1 MSDSEAIP
9 QTGQHDADHAVV
21 AIATAALTER
31 GHAIGRCP
39 NCDAGMIAAYCAVCG
54 QERDTHRRSVWGLLS
69 DLVEDIISFDSRIL
83 RTGIALMAEPGEL
96 AAAFR
101 EGRPH
106 RYVPALRLYFFVS
119 LIFFVILSASGLAI
133 MQFQIVATPEK
144 IIHNANGYF
153 VANPN
158 PQPDADDLKLMPI
171 SKKKAEEPGTK
182 FAFSEQTHFFSPV
195 GAYHS
200 DLPPEARAKLLTFSQ
215 DGQPHTK
222 AAQGSWIEKK
232 IYGTVDRLAADPA
245 ALNEPLT
252 AWLPR
257 VLFALLPLFAL
268 LLMLFYFRKRKD
280 FYFVDHLIFSLNMH
294 SFVFIVLIVAVGV
307 AQVLDASWVALGAVV
322 AMGLYFLFAMKRFY
336 GQSWFWTGLKFL
348 TIGFIYCF
356 FFLMPAMLAVV
367 AASIF
372 WA

>member
-1 MSDSEAIP
+1 MNDKAAKENGDSA
-9 QTGQHDADHAVV
+9 AAVEV
-21 AIATAALTER
+21 AASALAAQ
-31 GHAIGRCP
+31 GHATIRCHNCGSPIIGP
-39 NCDAGMIAAYCAVCG
+39 FCAICG
-54 QERDTHRRSVWGLLS
+54 QERDTHRRSVWSLMG
-69 DLVEDIISFDSRIL
+69 DLFEDIISFDSRIL
-83 RTGIALMAEPGEL
+83 RTGVALMAEPGEI

-119 LIFFVILSASGLAI
+119 LLFFVILSASGLAI
-133 MQFQIVATPEK
+133 MQFQIVARPEK
-144 IIHNANGYF
+144 IVHNTNGYF
-153 VANPN
+153 VVSINPD
-158 PQPDADDLKLMPI
+158 PAVAKPDLVPV

-182 FAFSEQTHFFSPV
+182 YEFSEQTHFFSPV

-200 DLPPEARAKLLTFSQ
+200 DLTPDARAKLLDDPQ
-215 DGQPHTK
+215 NGAPHSK
-222 AAQGSWIEKK
+222 AAQGGWTGRK
-232 IYGTVDRLAADPA
+232 ITDAVSRLAADPA

-257 VLFALLPLFAL
+257 VLFLLLPLFAL

-280 FYFVDHLIFSLNMH
+280 FYYVDHLIFSLNMH
-294 SFVFIVLIVAVGV
+294 SFVFIVLVVAVGV
-307 AQVLDASWVALGAVV
+307 AQVLDSGWVAFGAVV

-336 GQSWFWTGLKFL
+336 GQSWFWTGLKFVS
-348 TIGFIYCF
+348 IGFLYCF
-356 FFLMPAMLAVV
+356 FFLGPAMLAVI

>member
-1 MSDSEAIP
+1 MNDKAASENGDSA
-9 QTGQHDADHAVV
+9 AAVEV
-21 AIATAALTER
+21 AASALAAQ
-31 GHAIGRCP
+31 GHATIRCHNCGSPIIGP
-39 NCDAGMIAAYCAVCG
+39 FCAICG
-54 QERDTHRRSVWGLLS
+54 QERDTHRRSVWSLMG
-69 DLVEDIISFDSRIL
+69 DLFEDIISFDSRIL

-144 IIHNANGYF
+144 IVHNTNGYF
-153 VANPN
+153 VVSINPD
-158 PQPDADDLKLMPI
+158 PAVAKPDLVPV

-200 DLPPEARAKLLTFSQ
+200 DLPPEARAKLLDDPQNRAPHSESRAGRL
-215 DGQPHTK
+215 DGEENHRRRK
-222 AAQGSWIEKK
+222 
-232 IYGTVDRLAADPA
+232 VRLAADPA

-257 VLFALLPLFAL
+257 VLFLLLPLFAL

-307 AQVLDASWVALGAVV
+307 AQVLDASSVALAAVA

-336 GQSWFWTGLKFL
+336 GQNWFWTGIKFVS
-348 TIGFIYCF
+348 IGFIYCF